1 MDKAELRQAV
11 IAQRNALDLDVQ
23 AAKSAVI
30 CARLVELMESSLA
43 CCGANAPLPSMPP
56 WVPRSTQPRLP
67 PRPSRVAG
75 V

>member
-11 IAQRNALDLDVQ
+11 IVQRNALDLDVR

-30 CARLVELMESSLA
+30 CARLVELMESSDTA
-43 CCGANAPLPSMPP
+43 GQRTLPSMPP